1 MVWGYIL
8 AVIFGGYLL
17 PHLLL
22 ALAPSQNLKKKAR
35 GASARAAA

>member
-35 GASARAAA
+35 APARAAA